1 MAPESAEDDLKSAK
15 ETILTSAPVWDE
27 SNSVIE
33 KFSPAPA
40 AVQADDQVLLD
51 TYPIPQ
57 PDSFQLTKVPLNTRG
72 EGTLGY

>member
-40 AVQADDQVLLD
+40 PVQADDQVLLD

-57 PDSFQLTKVPLNTRG
+57 PDSFQLTKVHQWKPGR
-72 EGTLGY
+72 EGT

>member
-57 PDSFQLTKVPLNTRG
+57 PDSFQLTKVHQ
-72 EGTLGY
+72 